1 MMMAMLVMVSMSRIR
16 MMTSMSMMMVRM
28 SIFNGKDVMIENED
42 DCDSAEHFGAARK
55 TFRASKSDMLSVTL
69 ESNLQ
74 RWR

>member
-16 MMTSMSMMMVRM
+16 MMTSMSMMMMMMVRM

-69 ESNLQ
+69 ESNL
-74 RWR
+74 